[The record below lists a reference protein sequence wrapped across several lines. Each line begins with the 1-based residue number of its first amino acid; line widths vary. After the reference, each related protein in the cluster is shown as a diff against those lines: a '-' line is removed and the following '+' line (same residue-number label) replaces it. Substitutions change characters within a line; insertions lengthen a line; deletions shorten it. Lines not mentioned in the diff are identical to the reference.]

1 MTRGIDSGDFF
12 SGLAESL
19 AGGIYK
25 RLDEKKDAIK
35 EQLLLA
41 KQVGLPQYRQNIS
54 NKNNALNLVNTIKA
68 NVDDPNLLSNE
79 FFFALAGGEAGVTL
93 DTVAKKVQEYAL
105 RGKGEKFSAS
115 GLQEMVSLNNF
126 VFPGSLEEGFDKIY
140 NVTVDRHMK
149 DPSPKTD
156 TKFSKNLLLGAFAAN
171 PLQDAENY
179 LRTASIM
186 GLPVNDLIS
195 KIGQTKGTIE
205 GLSQVTPKEGL
216 TVFADRSQEFSVG
229 YKDVNKY
236 MRAFTD
242 LVILPAT
249 SEIDVEY
256 KVGSEGI
263 IEDIL
268 FNNESNLQALKLNE
282 SKAKYLIRTAS
293 RSLGEGFVEY
303 IRAKQAITGT
313 GFTEDQIF
321 KERNNYAKQFE
332 EIEFDKNYMT
342 NVNNKV
348 RELYNELNE
357 TEDQSDEIN
366 TSTSSNTPSLGIG
379 VAPPSTMEELL
390 KTDTTTDL
398 THKNIINKLNGGPD
412 EIVGGNL
419 DKETEGPEDANLN
432 VTGKDYTID
441 PEELKD
447 ENLANKLKDLTF
459 VLTPD
464 NEVFVKDKGGKLVKI
479 AAGGEPIKR
488 DPPGDMARRLSPG
501 KKLRAEIQEY
511 KDEYGDYFTNN
522 GYLRKEFRDIVEILK
537 GGNIENNIFTN
548 LLNEY
553 QKDDR
558 GGRRF
563 SMGGLMS
570 RSR

>member
-105 RGKGEKFSAS
+105 KGKGEKFSAS

-216 TVFADRSQEFSVG
+216 TVFADRSQESIINFDDTKDFMNQFFDIFVDPKTSKKEITSSLDTVNNIIKMDFS
-229 YKDVNKY
+229 K
-236 MRAFTD
+236 
-242 LVILPAT
+242 
-249 SEIDVEY
+249 
-256 KVGSEGI
+256 EGI
-263 IEDIL
+263 
-268 FNNESNLQALKLNE
+268 SNLKQLE
-282 SKAKYLIRTAS
+282 ISKGMAK
-293 RSLGEGFVEY
+293 SLAKEGTRMLAEGFIKYVNL
-303 IRAKQAITGT
+303 KQAITGSVFNQ
-313 GFTEDQIF
+313 GQIIN
-321 KERNNYAKQFE
+321 ERDKYAKRFE
-332 EIEFDKNYMT
+332 EIEFDANFVE
-342 NVNNKV
+342 NINNKV
-348 RELYNELNE
+348 SELYNELNE
-357 TEDQSDEIN
+357 TEDQSDE
-366 TSTSSNTPSLGIG
+366 SVTSSGM
-379 VAPPSTMEELL
+379 PSTDEFSKVFSQQQEKPKADTELSE
-390 KTDTTTDL
+390 
-398 THKNIINKLNGGPD
+398 KNIINKLNGGPKDNEVND
-412 EIVGGNL
+412 EE
-419 DKETEGPEDANLN
+419 DEQDDANLN
-432 VTGKDYTID
+432 VTGKNYTID

-459 VLTPD
+459 VLTLD
-464 NEVFVKDKGGKLVKI
+464 NDIFVKNKEGKLIKI

-488 DPPGDMARRLSPG
+488 DPPGTGFSRLNP
-501 KKLRAEIQEY
+501 KPELKAQIQEY

-522 GYLRKEFRDIVEILK
+522 GKLREEFTDIVEILK
-537 GGNIENNIFTN
+537 GGNIENNIFTD
-548 LLNEY
+548 LLNKY
-553 QKDDR
+553 QEEGR
-558 GGRRF
+558 GSRRR